1 MVHDLTS
8 SWILLGFLIGQAK
21 KALARGDDA
30 LLDRILSSMEKLD
43 DSKKASKTNEVN
55 PLKNYKKGETSR
67 SGLRGFTEYWDN
79 HLKKLDIHLPLT
91 IFNEEWIELDTMVA
105 TGNTS
110 KKKDKIIGQ
119 VPKSEWWLSFAEW
132 TRARQLMIKYIKHHY
147 KHVDFGKDLE
157 EHLEYVQQLS
167 VRHGWGTA
175 FRYDISVR
183 TDVMCNHV
191 NGAPEDLSVKRKSF

>member
-132 TRARQLMIKYIKHHY
+132 TRARQLMIKYIKHH
-147 KHVDFGKDLE
+147 
-157 EHLEYVQQLS
+157 
-167 VRHGWGTA
+167 
-175 FRYDISVR
+175 
-183 TDVMCNHV
+183 
-191 NGAPEDLSVKRKSF
+191 